1 MDPHPIRRFALALLS
16 APLLSGLSACGSL
29 WPLSSPAPAPV
40 VTAAPPP
47 AVAAPVAPRPAKPP
61 APAQPEDATPRV
73 QRLASGPPN
82 HTYEIKGET
91 YVPDDTD
98 VPLRETGLASWYG
111 HPFHGRRTATGEVYD
126 MHAMTA
132 AHKTMPLPSY
142 ARVRNLKNG
151 REIIVRVN
159 DRGPFY
165 PGRVIDLSR
174 AAAQKLR
181 ISGLAMVEVER
192 LTHDEIRSGAWR
204 QRSSLAAKPAT
215 PTRVAAD
222 TPAARLS
229 AEVQAARQSGAAR

>member
-1 MDPHPIRRFALALLS
+1 MDPHSIRRFALALLS
-16 APLLSGLSACGSL
+16 APLLSGLAGCGSL
-29 WPLSSPAPAPV
+29 WPLATPPAPAPV
-40 VTAAPPP
+40 VASPAPPAPVPP
-47 AVAAPVAPRPAKPP
+47 APRPPKPVAPAEPG
-61 APAQPEDATPRV
+61 DARPRV
-73 QRLASGPPN
+73 QRLVSGPPN

-111 HPFHGRRTATGEVYD
+111 QPFHGRRTASGEVYD

-174 AAAQKLR
+174 AAAKKLR
-181 ISGLAMVEVER
+181 ISGVAKVEVER

-215 PTRVAAD
+215 ATRVAAD

-229 AEVQAARQSGAAR
+229 ADVQATRQGSDTR